1 MKDIYELKIKMWFLF
16 VEFNI
21 ECFGIYSFVF
31 ISWEI
36 FVDNFFFGGGLFNNY
51 YILKNKGK
59 YIYIYVLF

>member
-21 ECFGIYSFVF
+21 EFFGIYSFVF

-36 FVDNFFFGGGLFNNY
+36 FVDIFFLGGGLFNNY

-59 YIYIYVLF
+59 YIYIFVLF